1 MSKSALVRAFRPC
14 ARRACLRGGRTQPTM
29 LRHDDSPP
37 CPLRLILQLARA
49 TPEPARPTTCCE
61 PSVRACPRAPLL
73 TRPRP
78 VGAQIF
84 FALLGPATAVLTNS
98 FVTGM
103 MSRQILRRQIWAP
116 PRFDLKP
123 ALDSQAM
130 DTKPVE
136 STQPAASAAAAT
148 DKKLVESPAA
158 SAAAATDKESKEA
171 AAVVSTKDK
180 HAGEVKPNKSR
191 LLSPMKKKASF
202 AAAGAKIFDHDV
214 RSMFAFGPPTAHTS
228 AGPLGGP
235 LGGARSPQH
244 TASLFI

>member
-1 MSKSALVRAFRPC
+1 M
-14 ARRACLRGGRTQPTM
+14 
-29 LRHDDSPP
+29 
-37 CPLRLILQLARA
+37 
-49 TPEPARPTTCCE
+49 
-61 PSVRACPRAPLL
+61 RACPRAPLL

-116 PRFDLKP
+116 PRFDAKP
-123 ALDSQAM
+123 AVDSQAM
-130 DTKPVE
+130 DTKSVA
-136 STQPAASAAAAT
+136 STQA
-148 DKKLVESPAA
+148 AA

-171 AAVVSTKDK
+171 AAVASTKD
-180 HAGEVKPNKSR
+180 HSRAGEVKPNKSR